1 VSRTVF
7 YAVDPTR
14 LGEEQQELADLF
26 AQLHALT
33 SDQPDGPVAKIVATD
48 ILLALEAW
56 ANTGVDGRGDPH
68 YAAVRRILAAIG
80 EDSNALTS

>member
-7 YAVDPTR
+7 YALDPTR
-14 LGEEQQELADLF
+14 LSEQQQELADLF

-48 ILLALEAW
+48 LLLALEAW
-56 ANTGVDGRGDPH
+56 THSGVDRRGDPH
-68 YAAVRRILAAIG
+68 SAAVSRILAAIG
-80 EDSNALTS
+80 EDSNALST